1 MTLRFLKSRA
11 SAITSMLAVMLMTTW
26 LSLSGG
32 SMAAAGGVPVLDS
45 SVFGQVQQTM
55 KTVGNQLGQLQN
67 ILGTVNQLQ
76 QAIGQLGPSQ
86 ITGILGRL
94 SSMFSEIKG
103 AGGIGQMV
111 SSLHGIKAT
120 LGSLENFGN
129 MAKNGNFAASFNTL
143 QNAFGQASQGVSA
156 VQGGIQQALYV
167 NKANGTQADVE
178 AVNVMRAVNT
188 RSAATSAMAIAIQGK
203 DQVSKT
209 SQDIQKIADQAKQS
223 QDMRGDLAV
232 NNAIMIKMLEQVIQ
246 SNAQLSAMLH
256 LQSASA
262 IGNDSYNS
270 QTTGQ

>member
-1 MTLRFLKSRA
+1 MTLRSLRSRA
-11 SAITSMLAVMLMTTW
+11 SAITSMLAVMLMSIW
-26 LSLSGG
+26 LS
-32 SMAAAGGVPVLDS
+32 AAGGSFANAQVPVLDS
-45 SVFGQVQQTM
+45 NVFGQVQQTM
-55 KTVGNQLGQLQN
+55 KTVANQLGQLQN

-86 ITGILGRL
+86 ISGLLGRL

-103 AGGIGQMV
+103 AGGIGQMM

-129 MAKNGNFAASFNTL
+129 LGRNGSFSSAFNTL
-143 QNAFGQASQGVSA
+143 QSAFGQASQGVGT
-156 VQGGIQQALYV
+156 VQSGITQALYM
-167 NKANGTQADVE
+167 NKASGTQADVE
-178 AVNVMRAVNT
+178 AINAMRAINT
-188 RSAATSAMAIAIQGK
+188 RTAATSAMAIAIQGK

-209 SQDIQKIADQAKQS
+209 SQDIQKISEQAKQS

-270 QTTGQ
+270 QSGGN